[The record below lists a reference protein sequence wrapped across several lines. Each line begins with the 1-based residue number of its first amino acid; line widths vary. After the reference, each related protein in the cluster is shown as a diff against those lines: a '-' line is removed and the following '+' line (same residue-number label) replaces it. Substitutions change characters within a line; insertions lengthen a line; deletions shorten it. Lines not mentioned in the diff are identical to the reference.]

1 MLLGKPQDTD
11 SKDNSAELQRN
22 DVVVDLNYS
31 EQRTASLYVERLR
44 FDELK
49 DLYCVL
55 TEPI

>member
-1 MLLGKPQDTD
+1 VLLGKPQDTD